1 MVRLREIETYA
12 LEGLLGVA
20 TLAGGVGDE
29 QDLALELR
37 EVKVVATKILGREL
51 EDRAEL
57 RLPLSSRAGV
67 VAYV

>member
-51 EDRAEL
+51 EDRAKL

-67 VAYV
+67 VACV